1 MDARDTLSA
10 LARQIALA
18 FQPLADAFSS
28 AGALR
33 DFLEEFGW
41 DFTAVPPPLDAV
53 RAPVQ
58 DLYALADRPEGL
70 NEGDVAQVVL
80 KLRAAFQAITELE
93 SAAGLAAD
101 FRDEFPRQ
109 LIDYLLVEY
118 LLINQRRWGYL
129 LMALGIVTLEER
141 AAVAPRLAYLRRRF
155 EWDQLSQLLQ
165 DPLPALR
172 SAYRWGQGDF
182 DGDRL
187 IQSVSGILD
196 GCGLDVRDGL
206 LTETAASA
214 LNQDALQPDALTDLV
229 LRLVLLESAND
240 PAQLTAGAGLFILP
254 ETASAKPGFALL
266 PFATAG
272 LDEEFG
278 LSDQLS
284 LTVHGE
290 LDLTGGAGV
299 LVRPNQDVGFLLGF
313 ESGAPA
319 PATGDLAVVL
329 RFTNAGE
336 PITLIG
342 DPAASRFEVVGL
354 STTAGTRLGA
364 NAKLEAFA
372 EFGLE
377 GGKIVI
383 KPSPD
388 DVDGFLAKLLPAD
401 GMTLEADLTI
411 GTSSDRGIYFSGSGG
426 LEVSLPLH
434 IQLGPIEI
442 QSALVAIKPADGK
455 IPLDLA
461 ASVKAG
467 LGPLTAVVQ
476 NVGIK
481 AIFSFPPKRD
491 GNLGPVQFDLGFRA
505 PDGIGLS
512 IDAGVVKG
520 GGFLSIDAERGE
532 YAGAIEL
539 TFQDIIALKAVG
551 LITTRM
557 PDGSKGFSL
566 LVIITAEFGSGIQL
580 GFGFTLLGVGGI
592 LGLNRVVAI
601 EALSSGIRSGG
612 IESVMF
618 PKDVVANA
626 PRIISDLR
634 QYFPPQRDVF
644 LVGPMAK
651 LRWGTPTLVSGQL
664 GVILEFPS
672 VNITI
677 LGVLK
682 VVLPHEDADILHLQV
697 NFIGRLEP
705 ANSRMWFYAEL
716 YDSRLLF
723 LTLEGGFGML
733 LDWGDDPN
741 FVLSAGGF
749 HPRFT
754 PPPLPFP
761 EPPRIAVS
769 ILNES
774 LARIRIEGYFAVT
787 SNSVQFGSRAE
798 MFFGVS
804 DFGIDGH
811 LTFDALFQFD
821 PFYFRF
827 ALSTSF
833 SVKVFGVGVYSVGYS
848 GLLEGPTPWHIEGKG
863 HISLLFFSISVP
875 FQHTWGS
882 NQDTRLDPIEVM
894 QLADAEFKALSN
906 WEAKIPVASNLNVSL
921 RKLDETETD
930 RLVLHPLGKLR
941 ISERK
946 VPINFK
952 LDKVGNKKPKDV
964 NRLKVSA
971 TLSGSTGLSIDT
983 VKDRFAIG
991 QFRDLDASAQLS
1003 SPAFEPLDSG
1013 IEIGVAGAALK
1024 TSRAVRRVIRYETII
1039 IDNNFKRHVKR
1050 FFGFLSVGYA
1060 ALNELLFIHFLAG
1073 SAVTKSPQSQHQKKR
1088 LQPFDE
1094 VITIEPNLYSIVSST
1109 DNQPTSSA
1117 MTTFSSQAEAEQHLE
1132 DQVRSSATKAGI
1144 LHVVPNSEL
1153 RMAA

>member
-1 MDARDTLSA
+1 MEARDTLST
-10 LARQIALA
+10 LAEQIGLA
-18 FQPLADAFSS
+18 FQPLADAFTSP
-28 AGALR
+28 GALR

-41 DFTAVPPPLDAV
+41 DFAAPPPLNDV
-53 RAPVQ
+53 QAPVR
-58 DLYALADRPEGL
+58 DLYALVSKAEGVSPADL
-70 NEGDVAQVVL
+70 AQIVL
-80 KLRAAFQAITELE
+80 KVRAAFQAITQLG
-93 SAAGLAAD
+93 SAGGLAAD

-109 LIDYLLVEY
+109 LIDYLLVDY
-118 LLINQRRWGYL
+118 LLNNQGRWAHLVMG
-129 LMALGIVTLEER
+129 LGLITLEER
-141 AAVAPRLAYLRRRF
+141 PAAAPRLEYLLRRF
-155 EWDQLSQLLQ
+155 EWDRVSPLLSN
-165 DPLPALR
+165 PLPALR
-172 SAYRWGQGDF
+172 SAYRWGQSDF

-187 IQSVSGILD
+187 LRSVSGLLE
-196 GCGLDVRDGL
+196 GCGLDAGDEL
-206 LTETAASA
+206 LPEPVADS
-214 LNQDALQPDALTDLV
+214 LNQGALQPDALTDLV
-229 LRLVLLESAND
+229 LRLVLLESANE
-240 PAQLTAGAGLFILP
+240 PAELSVGAGLFVLP
-254 ETASAKPGFALL
+254 ETTSAKPGFALL

-272 LDEEFG
+272 LEEEFA
-278 LSDQLS
+278 LSEQLS
-284 LTVHGE
+284 LSVRSN
-290 LDLTGGAGV
+290 LDLVGGAGV
-299 LVRPNQDVGFLLGF
+299 LVRPGQDVAFVLGL

-319 PATGDLAVVL
+319 PATGSLEIAL
-329 RFTNAGE
+329 RFANAGE

-342 DPAASRFEVVGL
+342 DPAASRFEIGGL
-354 STTAGTRLGA
+354 RTTAGTRLGPK
-364 NAKLEAFA
+364 AKLEAFA

-377 GGKIVI
+377 KGRIVI
-383 KPSPD
+383 KPAPD
-388 DVDGFLAKLLPAD
+388 DVDGFLAKLLPSD
-401 GMTLEADLTI
+401 GISLEASLTV
-411 GTSSDRGIYFSGSGG
+411 GTSTDRGIYFSGSGG

-442 QSALVAIKPADGK
+442 QSALIAIKPADGHV
-455 IPLDLA
+455 PLDLA
-461 ASVKAG
+461 ASVKAS

-481 AIFSFPPKRD
+481 AIFSFPPGRD
-491 GNLGPVQFDLGFRA
+491 GNLGPLQFDLGFRA

-520 GGFLSIDAERGE
+520 GGFLGIDVERGE
-532 YAGAIEL
+532 YVGALEL
-539 TFQDIIALKAVG
+539 TFQDIISLKAVG
-551 LITTRM
+551 IITTRM

-566 LVIITAEFGSGIQL
+566 LVIITAEFGSGLQL

-612 IESVMF
+612 IESVLF

-634 QYFPPQRDVF
+634 QYFPPQRDIF

-651 LRWGTPTLVSGQL
+651 LGWGTPTLVSGQL
-664 GVILEFPS
+664 GIILEFPS

-682 VVLPHEDADILHLQV
+682 VVLPHEDADILRLQV
-697 NFIGRLEP
+697 NFIGRIEP
-705 ANSRMWFYAEL
+705 ANSRLWFYAEL

-774 LARIRIEGYFAVT
+774 FARIRIEGYFAVT

-798 MFFGVS
+798 MFFGIS
-804 DFGIDGH
+804 DFSIEGH
-811 LTFDALFQFD
+811 LAFDALFQFE

-882 NQDTRLDPIEVM
+882 NQNTRLDPIEVM
-894 QLADAEFKALSN
+894 LLAETEFKALTN
-906 WEAKIPVASNLNVSL
+906 WEAKIPVMSNLNVSL
-921 RKLDETETD
+921 RKLDEAETD

-952 LDKVGNKKPKDV
+952 LDKVGNKKPKDI

-971 TLSGSTGLSIDT
+971 TLSGSTGLSVET

-991 QFRDLDASAQLS
+991 QFRDLDAAAQLS

-1024 TSRAVRRVIRYETII
+1024 TSQAVRRVIRYETII

-1050 FFGFLSVGYA
+1050 FFGFLSHGYA
-1060 ALNELLFIHFLAG
+1060 ALNELLFRHFLAG

-1094 VITIEPNLYSIVSST
+1094 VITIEPNLFSIVSAV
-1109 DNQPTSSA
+1109 DNQPASSTMA
-1117 MTTFSSQAEAEQHLE
+1117 TFSSQAEAEQHLE
-1132 DQVRSSATKAGI
+1132 DQVRVGAAKAGAQ
-1144 LHVVPNSEL
+1144 HVIPISEL